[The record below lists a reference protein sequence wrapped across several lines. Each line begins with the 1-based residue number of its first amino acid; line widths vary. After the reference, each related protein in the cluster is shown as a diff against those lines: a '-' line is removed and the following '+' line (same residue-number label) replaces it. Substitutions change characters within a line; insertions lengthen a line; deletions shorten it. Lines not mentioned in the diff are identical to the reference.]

1 MMCDQWWAVP
11 GRKFYSVAQL
21 QNLPVDG
28 GDAAAGELRAVTG
41 RAGGGRGEADER
53 REGSA
58 LVEQKGEK
66 REKEEQHCSELPGGG
81 GGGFYTNI
89 TGVAAGPEIR

>member
-1 MMCDQWWAVP
+1 M
-11 GRKFYSVAQL
+11 
-21 QNLPVDG
+21 
-28 GDAAAGELRAVTG
+28 TG

-66 REKEEQHCSELPGGG
+66 REKEEQHCSELSGGG
-81 GGGFYTNI
+81 GVFYSNI
-89 TGVAAGPEIR
+89 TGVAGGPEIR